1 MKQTLLTITFLLS
14 LTAVAAENEQ
24 PSSAQTNTPS
34 APATPASQA
43 LPASDVIPCPLPGEP
58 ATKCPAP
65 REPEVT
71 EAGTGATAGG
81 NVHNVLHLGL
91 LLSSPKGNALHE
103 ANTQQT
109 IPSPLRTPVKD
120 ER

>member
-1 MKQTLLTITFLLS
+1 MKITLLTVSLLLS
-14 LTAVAAENEQ
+14 LTAVAENEPQ
-24 PSSAQTNTPS
+24 APQAQQASATSSS
-34 APATPASQA
+34 KAPAPQA
-43 LPASDVIPCPLPGEP
+43 QDVIPCPLPGEP
-58 ATKCPAP
+58 ATNCPAP

-103 ANTQQT
+103 ANNQPL
-109 IPSPLRTPVKD
+109 PSPLRLSPVKD
-120 ER
+120 EK

>member
-1 MKQTLLTITFLLS
+1 MKKTLLTVSLLLS
-14 LTAVAAENEQ
+14 LTAVAENEPQAPQAQQ
-24 PSSAQTNTPS
+24 PATSSATAS
-34 APATPASQA
+34 APQA
-43 LPASDVIPCPLPGEP
+43 RDVIPCPLPGEP
-58 ATKCPAP
+58 ATNCPTP

-103 ANTQQT
+103 SNSQP
-109 IPSPLRTPVKD
+109 IPSPLRPSPVKD
-120 ER
+120 EK

>member
-1 MKQTLLTITFLLS
+1 MKITLLTVSLLLS
-14 LTAVAAENEQ
+14 LTAVAENETQ
-24 PSSAQTNTPS
+24 APQAQQSTNSTS
-34 APATPASQA
+34 TAPASQA
-43 LPASDVIPCPLPGEP
+43 EEVIPCPLPGEP
-58 ATKCPAP
+58 VTNCPAP

-103 ANTQQT
+103 ANNQPVPT
-109 IPSPLRTPVKD
+109 PLRPRPVKD
-120 ER
+120 EK

>member
-1 MKQTLLTITFLLS
+1 MKQALLTISLLFS
-14 LTAVAAENEQ
+14 LTAVAADNEQ
-24 PSSAQTNTPS
+24 QPPHAQQQQPAQGADSAAQQ
-34 APATPASQA
+34 PAEEVAVCP
-43 LPASDVIPCPLPGEP
+43 PGDPNCPL
-58 ATKCPAP
+58 P

-103 ANTQQT
+103 ANNRPV
-109 IPSPLRTPVKD
+109 PSPLRTSPVKD
-120 ER
+120 EK

>member
-1 MKQTLLTITFLLS
+1 MKQTLLTISLLLS
-14 LTAVAAENEQ
+14 LTAGAAENEQ
-24 PSSAQTNTPS
+24 PSSTQTNTP
-34 APATPASQA
+34 ATAQA
-43 LPASDVIPCPLPGEP
+43 AQPASDVIPCPLPGEP
-58 ATKCPAP
+58 ATNCPAP

-103 ANTQQT
+103 GNGNQT
-109 IPSPLRTPVKD
+109 LPSPLRPPVKD
-120 ER
+120 EK